1 MSAPRSSPGSGHFA
15 DRLAAWLDQARVG
28 VLLLS
33 IVVAVAC
40 AYVAKNLEVR
50 SDLTNLLPRSQ
61 QSVKDLTSVRDRAR
75 PFGTLQIVVES
86 KDAARVKL
94 ASEGLAKRFATFPS
108 TLVSQLSIDDGPRQK
123 FAWDNRFLF
132 ADLQDLVDARDAL
145 KKRLDDEKIRH
156 NPLFIGLDD
165 EDDPSGTPDTGATDR
180 LDELDNKLAELERKA
195 THPAPRVSADG
206 TLRLLAIQ
214 TSFSASN
221 APKANALSS
230 LVKRAIAEVRAE
242 LGGGGDLSFGL
253 TGNITLAQHEHDSV
267 LSGMT
272 RSLLITVLLVGFALV
287 VYYRSAG
294 LVLAMLWGLAVAVL
308 GTFAIAEL
316 VIGHLNVMTAFLF
329 AIVIGNGINA
339 SLILVAR
346 FLEEIRAQG
355 DVIDPRGAIAIAM
368 REAIPGTLAAAA
380 TAAIAYASLLVT
392 DFRGFRQF
400 GMIGGVGMVLTW
412 VTTFTVLPS
421 ILFVLARR
429 GRIKRTTRP
438 VLGDVLARL
447 HPKNDRRALVVFAV
461 VTAVSIAITSVYIAR
476 DPFTRDWRDL
486 QSSTPEIDAATNLWA
501 KMRAKLPSSSELT
514 GQAYQLVFAVDKRE
528 DSAALVEYLR
538 SVDKNTPGDT
548 KWIRDVFS
556 MDDLLPT
563 RQVEKLAVLAEI
575 RGMLDQPEVIEELS
589 SDDRAKLAKLRPP
602 DDLRAVTDADVPIE
616 LAWPFVERDG
626 ARGRLVVLRG
636 AMRLDSF
643 NVDHRREFAARTRA
657 LVFPVHAVVAGESLI
672 VSDII
677 ETMEADAPKMI
688 VVALIG
694 SVLAVFFVIGF
705 RRHGLVTIACGLAG
719 VIVMIAACAVAG
731 LPAHFLD
738 IIAVP
743 ITIGIGIDYAVNLAA
758 RDRLDGD
765 RGPPYLLRTTGATV
779 LLCSY
784 TTAVGYGTLLL
795 SANGGIRA
803 FGLAA
808 LLGEITC
815 VAVALIAA
823 PAWLAVLRNRHRK
836 P

>member
-1 MSAPRSSPGSGHFA
+1 MTGPRSSHLA
-15 DRLAAWLDQARVG
+15 DRLAAWLDHARIG

-33 IVVAVAC
+33 IVIAGAAVFL
-40 AYVAKNLEVR
+40 AKNLEVR

-61 QSVKDLTSVRDRAR
+61 QSVKDLTTVRDRAR
-75 PFGTLQIVVES
+75 PFGTMQIVVES
-86 KDAARVKL
+86 QDAAKVAR
-94 ASEGLAKRFATFPS
+94 ASDGLAKRFAQLPA

-123 FAWDNRFLF
+123 FAWDHRFLF
-132 ADLQDLVDARDAL
+132 AELADLVAARDAL
-145 KKRLDDEKIRH
+145 KQRIDDEKLRA

-165 EDDPSGTPDTGATDR
+165 EDLPQTSPAHDDK
-180 LDELDNKLAELERKA
+180 LDELDKKLAELEDKMK
-195 THPAPRVSADG
+195 HPEPRRAADG
-206 TLRLLAIQ
+206 TLQLLAIQ
-214 TSFSASN
+214 TAFSASD
-221 APKANALSS
+221 AAKANALTY
-230 LVKRAIAEVRAE
+230 LVNKAITEVRAE
-242 LGGGGDLSFGL
+242 VGGNVSFGL

-272 RSLLITVLLVGFALV
+272 RSLIITVLLVGAALV
-287 VYYRSAG
+287 IYYRSG
-294 LVLAMLWGLAVAVL
+294 RLVLAMLWSLSVAVL
-308 GTFAIAEL
+308 ATFALAEL
-316 VIGHLNVMTAFLF
+316 LIGHLNVMTAFLF

-346 FLEEIRAQG
+346 FLEELRVVDDAKH
-355 DVIDPRGAIAIAM
+355 AIAVAV

-380 TAAIAYASLLVT
+380 TAAIAYASLIIT

-400 GMIGGVGMVLTW
+400 GVIGGLGMALTW
-412 VTTFTVLPS
+412 LSTFTVLPS
-421 ILFVLARR
+421 LLYVLARR
-429 GRIKRTTRP
+429 GGIKRTTQP
-438 VLGDVLARL
+438 AIGEWLARF
-447 HPKNDRRALVVFAV
+447 HPKKDRRALVVFAA
-461 VTAVSIAITSVYIAR
+461 VTAVAIAITSVYIAR

-486 QSSTPEIDAATNLWA
+486 QSSTPEIDAATNLYV
-501 KMRAKLPSSSELT
+501 KMRQKLPSSGELT

-528 DSAALVEYLR
+528 DVAPLVSYLR
-538 SVDKNTPGDT
+538 TVDKDLSGD
-548 KWIRDVFS
+548 KRWIRDVFS
-556 MDDLLPT
+556 MDDLLPAQQ
-563 RQVEKLAVLAEI
+563 REKLAVLAEI
-575 RGMLDQPEVIEELS
+575 REMLDTPELVDALS
-589 SDDRAKLAKLRPP
+589 PEDRAKLAKLRPP

-626 ARGRLVVLRG
+626 TRGRLVVLRG
-636 AMRLDSF
+636 ASRLDSF
-643 NVDHRREFAARTRA
+643 NVDHRREFAARTRE
-657 LVFPVHAVVAGESLI
+657 LVLPVHAVAAGESLI

-688 VVALIG
+688 IFALLG
-694 SVLAVFFVIGF
+694 SMLAVFFVIGF

-719 VIVMIAACAVAG
+719 VVVMIAACAVAG

-738 IIAVP
+738 LIAVP

-758 RDRLDGD
+758 RDRVDGD
-765 RGPPYLLRTTGATV
+765 RGPAYLLRTTGATV

-784 TTAVGYGTLLL
+784 TTTVGYGTLLL

-808 LLGEITC
+808 LLGEIAC

>member
-1 MSAPRSSPGSGHFA
+1 VSTPRSHFA
-15 DRLAAWLDQARVG
+15 DRLAAWLDHARIG
-28 VLLLS
+28 VLALS
-33 IVVAVAC
+33 IVIAAAC
-40 AYVAKNLEVR
+40 AYFAKDLEVR
-50 SDLTNLLPRSQ
+50 SDLTNLLPSSQ
-61 QSVKDLTSVRDRAR
+61 QSVKDLTTVRDRAR
-75 PFGTLQIVVES
+75 PFGTMQIVVES
-86 KDAARVKL
+86 EDADRVKR
-94 ASEGLAKRFATFPS
+94 ASEGLAKRFGDFPA
-108 TLVSQLSIDDGPRQK
+108 TLVAQLSIDDGPRQK

-145 KKRLDDEKIRH
+145 KKRIDEEKIRR

-165 EDDPSGTPDTGATDR
+165 EDLPETSDANDR
-180 LDELDNKLAELERKA
+180 LDELDKKLTELDNKAK
-195 THPAPRVSADG
+195 HPTPRAAIDG

-214 TSFSASN
+214 TSFSASD
-221 APKANALSS
+221 AAKANALSY
-230 LVKRAIAEVRAE
+230 LVNRAISEVRAE
-242 LGGGGDLSFGL
+242 VGGNVTFGL

-272 RSLLITVLLVGFALV
+272 RSLIITVLLVGFALV
-287 VYYRSAG
+287 VYYRSG
-294 LVLAMLWGLAVAVL
+294 RLVLAMLWALAVAVL
-308 GTFAIAEL
+308 GTFALAEAL
-316 VIGHLNVMTAFLF
+316 IGHLNVMTAFLF

-346 FLEEIRAQG
+346 FLEELRI
-355 DVIDPRGAIAIAM
+355 VEDPKHAISVAI
-368 REAIPGTLAAAA
+368 REALPGTVAAAA
-380 TAAIAYASLLVT
+380 TAAIAYASLIIT

-400 GMIGGVGMVLTW
+400 GMIGGIGMALTW
-412 VTTFTVLPS
+412 LTTFTVLPS
-421 ILFVLARR
+421 LLFVLARR
-429 GRIKRTTRP
+429 GRIKRTTP
-438 VLGDVLARL
+438 PALGDVLARL
-447 HPKNDRRALVVFAV
+447 LPRNDRRALAVFAV
-461 VTAVSIAITSVYIAR
+461 ITAVSVAITTVYIAR

-486 QSSTPEIDAATNLWA
+486 QSSTPEIDAATNLYT
-501 KMRAKLPSSSELT
+501 KMRAKLPSSGELT

-528 DSAALVEYLR
+528 DVAPLVEYLR
-538 SVDKNTPGDT
+538 TVDADLPGDK

-563 RQVEKLAVLAEI
+563 QQAEKIAVLDEI
-575 RGMLDQPEVIEELS
+575 RGMLDQPEVTDELS
-589 SDDRAKLAKLRPP
+589 PEDRAKLQKLRPP
-602 DDLRAVTDADVPIE
+602 DGLRAITDADVPIE

-626 ARGRLVVLRG
+626 TRGRLVVLRG
-636 AMRLDSF
+636 ASRLDSF
-643 NVDHRREFAARTRA
+643 NVDHRREFAARTRE
-657 LVFPVHAVVAGESLI
+657 LKLPVFAVAAGESLI

-688 VVALIG
+688 LFALLG
-694 SVLAVFFVIGF
+694 SMLAVFFVIGF

-719 VIVMIAACAVAG
+719 VVVMIAACAVVG

-738 IIAVP
+738 LIAVP
-743 ITIGIGIDYAVNLAA
+743 ITIGIGIDYAVNLSA
-758 RDRLDGD
+758 RDRLDGE
-765 RGPPYLLRTTGATV
+765 RGPAYLLRTTGATV

-784 TTAVGYGTLLL
+784 TTTVGYGTLLL

-808 LLGEITC
+808 LLGELAC

>member
-1 MSAPRSSPGSGHFA
+1 MRSSHDA
-15 DRLAAWLDQARVG
+15 DRPRGADPSASWLERAVSWLDHARVG

-33 IVVAVAC
+33 LVIAAASAVVA
-40 AYVAKNLEVR
+40 KKLEVR

-61 QSVKDLTSVRDRAR
+61 QSVKDLNTVRDRAR
-75 PFGTLQIVVES
+75 PFGTMQIVVES
-86 KDAARVKL
+86 EDGDKVKR
-94 ASEGLAKRFATFPS
+94 ASEGLARRFAQFPPA
-108 TLVSQLSIDDGPRQK
+108 LVAQLSIDDGPRQK
-123 FAWDNRFLF
+123 FAWDHRFLF
-132 ADLQDLVDARDAL
+132 ADLADLVAARDAL
-145 KKRLDDEKIRH
+145 KQRIDDEKLRN

-165 EDDPSGTPDTGATDR
+165 EDRPDQSGSGARDQ
-180 LDELDNKLAELERKA
+180 LDELDRKLAELEDKMR
-195 THPAPRVSADG
+195 HPTPRAAKDG

-214 TSFSASN
+214 TSFSASD
-221 APKANALSS
+221 APKANALTA
-230 LVKRAIAEVRAE
+230 LVNHAITEVRGE
-242 LGGGGDLSFGL
+242 VGGGVSFGL

-272 RSLLITVLLVGFALV
+272 RSLIITVLLVGAALV
-287 VYYRSAG
+287 VYYRSG
-294 LVLAMLWGLAVAVL
+294 RLVLAMLWALAVAVL
-308 GTFAIAEL
+308 ATFAFAEL
-316 VIGHLNVMTAFLF
+316 LIGHLNVMTAFLF

-346 FLEEIRAQG
+346 FLEELRV
-355 DVIDPRGAIAIAM
+355 DDDPRHALAVAI
-368 REAIPGTLAAAA
+368 REALPGTLAAAA
-380 TAAIAYASLLVT
+380 TAAVAYASLIVT

-400 GMIGGVGMVLTW
+400 GVIGGIGMAMTW
-412 VTTFTVLPS
+412 LTTFTVLPS
-421 ILFVLARR
+421 LLFVLARR
-429 GRIKRTTRP
+429 GRIKRTTP
-438 VLGDVLARL
+438 PAIGDVLARL
-447 HPKNDRRALVVFAV
+447 HFKNNRVALVVFGV
-461 VTAVSIAITSVYIAR
+461 ITAVALTITAIYIAR

-486 QSSTPEIDAATNLWA
+486 QSSTPAIDAATGLYT
-501 KMRAKLPSSSELT
+501 KMRAKLPSSGELT
-514 GQAYQLVFAVDKRE
+514 GQAYQLVFAVERRE
-528 DSAALVEYLR
+528 DVAPLVDYLR
-538 SVDKNTPGDT
+538 TVDKDLGGDER
-548 KWIRDVFS
+548 WIRDVFS

-563 RQVEKLAVLAEI
+563 QQPEKLAVLAEI
-575 RGMLDQPEVIEELS
+575 RALLDQPDVLDELS
-589 SDDRAKLAKLRPP
+589 PEDRTKLAKLRPP
-602 DDLRAVTDADVPIE
+602 DGLRAVTDADVPIE

-626 ARGRLVVLRG
+626 TRGRLVVLRG
-636 AMRLDSF
+636 ATRLDSF
-643 NVDHRREFAARTRA
+643 NVEHRREFAAHTRA
-657 LVFPVHAVVAGESLI
+657 LVLPVKAIAAGESLI

-688 VVALIG
+688 LFALFG
-694 SVLAVFFVIGF
+694 SMLAVFFVIGL

-719 VIVMIAACAVAG
+719 VVVMIAACAVAG

-738 IIAVP
+738 LIAVP

-784 TTAVGYGTLLL
+784 TTSVGYGTLLL

-808 LLGEITC
+808 LLGEIAC

>member
-1 MSAPRSSPGSGHFA
+1 MTGPRSSHFA
-15 DRLAAWLDQARVG
+15 DRLAAWLDQARIG

-33 IVVAVAC
+33 IVIAGAC
-40 AYVAKNLEVR
+40 VFLAKNLEVR
-50 SDLTNLLPRSQ
+50 SDLTNLLPSSQ
-61 QSVKDLTSVRDRAR
+61 QSVKDLNTVRDRAR
-75 PFGTLQIVVES
+75 PFGTMQIVVES
-86 KDAARVKL
+86 TDADKVKRS
-94 ASEGLAKRFATFPS
+94 SEGLARRFADFPS
-108 TLVSQLSIDDGPRQK
+108 TLVAQLSIDDGPRQK
-123 FAWDNRFLF
+123 FAWDHRFLF
-132 ADLQDLVDARDAL
+132 ADLKDLTDARDAL
-145 KKRLDDEKIRH
+145 KKRIDEEKIRH

-165 EDDPSGTPDTGATDR
+165 EDLPETSTTTDR
-180 LDELDNKLAELERKA
+180 LDELDKKLAELDDKVK
-195 THPAPRVSADG
+195 HPTPRVAADG

-214 TSFSASN
+214 TSFSASD
-221 APKANALSS
+221 AAKANALSY
-230 LVKRAIAEVRAE
+230 LVKKAITEVRAE
-242 LGGGGDLSFGL
+242 VGGNVSFGL

-272 RSLLITVLLVGFALV
+272 RSLIITVLLVGAALV
-287 VYYRSAG
+287 IYYRSG
-294 LVLAMLWGLAVAVL
+294 RLVLAMLWSLAVAVL
-308 GTFAIAEL
+308 ATFALAEL
-316 VIGHLNVMTAFLF
+316 LIGHLNVMTAFLF

-346 FLEEIRAQG
+346 FLEELRAQG
-355 DVIDPRGAIAIAM
+355 DGGDPKDAIAVAI

-380 TAAIAYASLLVT
+380 TAAIAYASLIIT

-400 GMIGGVGMVLTW
+400 GMIGGIGMLLTW
-412 VTTFTVLPS
+412 ISTFTVLPAM
-421 ILFVLARR
+421 LFVLARR
-429 GRIKRTTRP
+429 GRIHRTTP
-438 VLGDVLARL
+438 PAIGDVLARL

-461 VTAVSIAITSVYIAR
+461 ITAIAVAITSVYVAR

-486 QSSTPEIDAATNLWA
+486 QSSTPEIDAATNLYT
-501 KMRAKLPSSSELT
+501 KMRAKLPSSGELT

-528 DSAALVEYLR
+528 DVAPLVNYLR
-538 SVDKNTPGDT
+538 TVDKDLPGEK

-556 MDDLLPT
+556 MDDLLPAQQT
-563 RQVEKLAVLAEI
+563 EKLAVLGEI
-575 RGMLDQPEVIEELS
+575 RALLDTPELVDELS
-589 SDDRAKLAKLRPP
+589 PADREKLAKLRPP
-602 DDLRAVTDADVPIE
+602 DGLRPVTDADVPIE
-616 LAWPFVERDG
+616 LGWPFVERDG
-626 ARGRLVVLRG
+626 TRGRLVVMRG
-636 AMRLDSF
+636 ATRLDSF
-643 NVDHRREFAARTRA
+643 NVDHRREFAARTRE
-657 LVFPVHAVVAGESLI
+657 LVLPVHAVAAGESLI

-688 VVALIG
+688 LFALLG
-694 SVLAVFFVIGF
+694 SVLAVFFVIGL
-705 RRHGLVTIACGLAG
+705 RRHGLVTIGCGLAG
-719 VIVMIAACAVAG
+719 VVVMVAACAVAG

-738 IIAVP
+738 LIALP

-765 RGPPYLLRTTGATV
+765 KGPAYLLRTTGATV

-784 TTAVGYGTLLL
+784 TTSVGYGTLLL

-808 LLGEITC
+808 LLGEIAC